1 MGVCFSLG
9 ILNVKQLS
17 LLFIVLPLL
26 CSLYH
31 RTLPNFRFVNAC
43 SLDICVS
50 YGECALGR
58 SAKGTMYNHV
68 HVGYSVC
75 DAVDGSQYCVAA
87 DRHFHLVLHQGS
99 TGGGEWDCLT
109 AGVTSC
115 DVMVRDAPAKA
126 HHCAKQWTTVCCLSC
141 YSCCVWSGRI
151 NLLRIATCTAPREYE
166 RFMNI
171 FVNCVWLLSRGHL
184 IKPIRNCVFFCSK
197 LRAVC
202 CIQFIEWF
210 CYLPRQSP
218 RVVRL
223 VYWSRLVYQTKT
235 G

>member
-1 MGVCFSLG
+1 MQTKLTWQFFFLILVTYNYLSVLCCQGCASKFEDDVQSDADVVMGVCFSLG

-99 TGGGEWDCLT
+99 TGGGE
-109 AGVTSC
+109 
-115 DVMVRDAPAKA
+115 
-126 HHCAKQWTTVCCLSC
+126 
-141 YSCCVWSGRI
+141 
-151 NLLRIATCTAPREYE
+151 
-166 RFMNI
+166 
-171 FVNCVWLLSRGHL
+171 
-184 IKPIRNCVFFCSK
+184 
-197 LRAVC
+197 
-202 CIQFIEWF
+202 
-210 CYLPRQSP
+210 
-218 RVVRL
+218 
-223 VYWSRLVYQTKT
+223 
-235 G
+235 